1 MQELPALNPPYDLAV
16 DSIVSIGMKE
26 YSIDF
31 ISDEMVVL
39 RNRCI
44 RSL

>member
-1 MQELPALNPPYDLAV
+1 
-16 DSIVSIGMKE
+16 MKE

-39 RNRCI
+39 RDQMYPLFIEEMPREDLIVRCRKI
-44 RSL
+44 RQMTT